1 MARHTV
7 NGLSIEELERMLQS
21 RRSSVQKLQRQRSK
35 IVRKLDALDDKIRQ
49 LGGSAG
55 RGGRSGGGRARNDQ
69 SLLEVIESVLKGAG
83 KPMKVGEIANA
94 AQSKGYR
101 SNSANFRGIVNQ
113 TLIKDK
119 RFSAPSRGLYQLK
132 K

>member
-1 MARHTV
+1 MARTAV
-7 NGLSIEELERMLQS
+7 NGLTIDQLEQMLNA
-21 RRSSVQKLQRQRSK
+21 RRSQIQKLQRQRAK
-35 IVRKLDALDDKIRQ
+35 IARKLDAIDDRIRQ

-55 RGGRSGGGRARNDQ
+55 RGGMGRGIRARNDQ
-69 SLLEVIESVLKGAG
+69 SLLEVIEFVLKNSG
-83 KPMKVGEIANA
+83 KPMKVGDIADA
-94 AQSKGYR
+94 VQSRGYR

-119 RFSAPSRGLYQLK
+119 RFGSASRGVYQLK